1 MKQTKIHTMLSLLLG
16 GFFLLLDQLF
26 KYLAYTHPET
36 SIYIFK
42 PWLGWEYF
50 ENTGIAF
57 GLPLPQAIIRIV
69 TPLILVALLFVLY
82 KNKQKSFYYTLGVWL
97 IVFGAISNFIDRV
110 LFSITIDYIRII
122 TSVINIADI
131 MIVVGALSVLLH
143 IQKNKT
149 ARKS

>member
-1 MKQTKIHTMLSLLLG
+1 MKQTKIHTIISIMLG

-26 KYLAYTHPET
+26 KYLAYLYPEAAH
-36 SIYIFK
+36 YIIK

-57 GLPLPQAIIRIV
+57 GMPLPQHIIRIV
-69 TPLILVALLFVLY
+69 TPLILVILLYILY
-82 KNKQKSFYYTLGVWL
+82 KNKQKSFYYTLGIWL

-110 LFSITIDYIRII
+110 LFSMTIDYLRII

-143 IQKNKT
+143 IQKNKS
-149 ARKS
+149 RKT